1 MTRTLPSSLFAIER
15 ARARIGDQLRKWL
28 ERLAVAL
35 CLAALMPAGQVVAQ
49 NAADWGSGLAPPF
62 VPKMPDTC
70 AARVPCGSNADGSTM
85 WCTYSVKC

>member
-1 MTRTLPSSLFAIER
+1 VKKRL
-15 ARARIGDQLRKWL
+15 RI
-28 ERLAVAL
+28 LAVVVS
-35 CLAALMPAGQVVAQ
+35 LAGLVPVQHAVAMNSVDGGAGT
-49 NAADWGSGLAPPF
+49 APPF

>member
-1 MTRTLPSSLFAIER
+1 MKKR
-15 ARARIGDQLRKWL
+15 LR
-28 ERLAVAL
+28 RFAVAV
-35 CLAALMPAGQVVAQ
+35 CLAAALPAGPVVAQ
-49 NAADWGSGLAPPF
+49 MPDGGGVAPPF